1 MWYEDKYGN
10 HYHTSKNTM
19 IIKSQNGIYQETYK
33 KGEIVIQV
41 SYTYTHRILKLID
54 KVRKATFK
62 EYNADINSFDVESIV
77 LPENVFDEWKKT
89 LI

>member
-1 MWYEDKYGN
+1 
-10 HYHTSKNTM
+10 M
-19 IIKSQNGIYQETYK
+19 IIKSQSGIYQETYR

-54 KVRKATFK
+54 KVRKATFE
-62 EYNADINSFDVESIV
+62 EYNADINSFNVESIM
-77 LPENVFDEWKKT
+77 LPERVFDEWKKT